1 MLLIK
6 NSKLFQ
12 VSAKVGRSEVV
23 RLVLAATTAFIFLP
37 LPDTD
42 FIFLSILHHRSII
55 THSLL
60 FGFVFLFLGK
70 NTGAAPLAGAMLGL
84 SVHLACDLLSPA
96 VGFGQIWLPYPIKT
110 GLGIFSYVW
119 LSINCAIGFAIAI
132 QWSLYAFRCVFSKVV
147 AFMIIVVTAALYG
160 VLNEKSFYS
169 VAITVLF
176 VLIGFAIQ
184 YKWGKFRS
192 SVSSM

>member
-1 MLLIK
+1 MLMNSILPTFKPSPAIIFYHKPISAIKHCVIKRGALIK
-6 NSKLFQ
+6 KPKLFQ
-12 VSAKVGRSEVV
+12 VSAKIGRSEVV

-42 FIFLSILHHRSII
+42 FIFLPILHHRSII

-96 VGFGQIWLPYPIKT
+96 IGFGQIWLPYPIKI
-110 GLGIFSYVW
+110 GLGIFSYIW
-119 LSINCAIGFAIAI
+119 LAINCAIGFAIVI
-132 QWSLYAFRCVFSKVV
+132 QWS
-147 AFMIIVVTAALYG
+147 
-160 VLNEKSFYS
+160 
-169 VAITVLF
+169 
-176 VLIGFAIQ
+176 
-184 YKWGKFRS
+184 
-192 SVSSM
+192 